1 MPLCFLIQE
10 FKRPQLRASWVDWP
24 LILGVPKVRQCRAFQ
39 KNLEYY
45 LCVYIAKLF
54 QICCFDPPFPWD
66 TRANLLWEGE
76 KKKEDVWAPPGALL
90 YSGGLKRI
98 SGKQVYTSRRENKLS
113 GLFLCKR
120 PLLCCQAGFCSRSL
134 CLDSLFHLVH
144 IDLALLANVT
154 SVKRW
159 RRNLCLV
166 REHADKAK
174 SEVGICS
181 CPVAGITPGIKLD
194 YFLSSIVLIVSLQLF
209 ISLNHFHTLLFVQVG
224 ITKIPMGLVQTTST
238 SKTFNSQ
245 SYLLSSNIL
254 YF

>member
-1 MPLCFLIQE
+1 M
-10 FKRPQLRASWVDWP
+10 
-24 LILGVPKVRQCRAFQ
+24 
-39 KNLEYY
+39 
-45 LCVYIAKLF
+45 
-54 QICCFDPPFPWD
+54 
-66 TRANLLWEGE
+66 
-76 KKKEDVWAPPGALL
+76 
-90 YSGGLKRI
+90 
-98 SGKQVYTSRRENKLS
+98 
-113 GLFLCKR
+113 
-120 PLLCCQAGFCSRSL
+120 
-134 CLDSLFHLVH
+134 DSLFHLVH